1 MGTLFITT
9 SGPEPTT
16 AASATLALAAAL
28 HTNLQVATPSTTK
41 IKLVEWGISFDNT
54 TVNTPVK
61 VELIQTDVAATTIT
75 SRTPTLYD
83 DPLGPASLCV
93 GGTSATGFS
102 ATGATEGTITAVRTF
117 DLQLVP
123 PTGQYVKQWP
133 LGREAVV
140 PVSKF
145 VRIRT
150 TPAATVNAYMYIIWE
165 E

>member
-1 MGTLFITT
+1 MGTLFIAT
-9 SGPEPTT
+9 SGAEPTT
-16 AASATLALAAAL
+16 AASVPLTLAAAL

-61 VELIQTDVAATTIT
+61 CELIQTDVAATTIT

-93 GGTSATGFS
+93 GGTSATGYS
-102 ATGATEGTITAVRTF
+102 ATGATEGSITAVRTF
-117 DLQLVP
+117 DLQFIP
-123 PTGQYVKQWP
+123 PTGQFVKQWP
-133 LGREAVV
+133 LGREPVV

-150 TPAATVNAYMYIIWE
+150 TPAAAVDAYMYIIWE